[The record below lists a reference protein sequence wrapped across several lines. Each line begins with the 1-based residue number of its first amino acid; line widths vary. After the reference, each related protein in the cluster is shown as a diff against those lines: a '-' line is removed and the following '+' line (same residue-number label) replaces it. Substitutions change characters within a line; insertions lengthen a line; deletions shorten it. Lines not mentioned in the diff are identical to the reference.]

1 MNIITLNG
9 RSIIMT
15 FLFDL
20 ISSLFMGFVFNNS
33 SLVISY
39 SDNYMFG
46 DLNIIRV
53 ISLVLIFVVSIIF
66 LIASPIVIRIAKC
79 RKLQQIL
86 LQPVGR

>member
-1 MNIITLNG
+1 
-9 RSIIMT
+9 MT